1 MAWLGR
7 GEAPGRA
14 EEAGSLRK
22 GVQDPHRDHST
33 PQEQEEKL
41 REALRSLP
49 ADRRG
54 YVKVAPESYPDLTH
68 QRAARIAWEMGLRA
82 EAAGNRGS
90 WRFGETVVEEVPHR

>member
-7 GEAPGRA
+7 REAPGRA
-14 EEAGSLRK
+14 EETGSLRK
-22 GVQDPHRDHST
+22 GVQDTHRDHST

-41 REALRSLP
+41 REALRSFP

-54 YVKVAPESYPDLTH
+54 YIKVAPESYPDLTH
-68 QRAARIAWEMGLRA
+68 QRAARIAWETGLRA

-90 WRFGETVVEEVPHR
+90 WRFGETVVEEVPHQ